1 MNREIETTIE
11 CVCHVDVNL
20 GFGTIKKF
28 RPCQWEF
35 SGSKCPHV
43 PAKFEFDWECDPRKN
58 KCAPLQYNPQ
68 TLEKMNSNDLDDA
81 DLTEFY
87 NEENFLINLS
97 LDQKMVP
104 KPVAREQSDQIMSI
118 GRKSTNL
125 NFETPN
131 SFPVEEN
138 LSELESNI
146 PKKDSHKESSKSS
159 QEKHPRKSRKNLRNS
174 ESIPYVSK
182 FSQSLQKDFSFI
194 KKSLRLND
202 GDLKALKKRI
212 EKLEKFRR
220 KMR

>member
-146 PKKDSHKESSKSS
+146 SKKGSHKESSKSS

-202 GDLKALKKRI
+202 DDLKALKKRI